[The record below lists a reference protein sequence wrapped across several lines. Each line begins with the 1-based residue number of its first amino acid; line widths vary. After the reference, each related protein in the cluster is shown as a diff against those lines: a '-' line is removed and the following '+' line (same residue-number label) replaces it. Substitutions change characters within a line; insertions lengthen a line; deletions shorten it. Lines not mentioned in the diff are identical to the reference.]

1 MLWVWLTIRPRPS
14 TPNASQQSSLAP
26 AIWGRPSLSPITKI
40 SEVILP
46 SLHPSPKLALMQFSR
61 AHLAIALGSAGL
73 VVFVFLGYLYWLSN
87 QGPVLS
93 RSEER
98 DPLTQMPVSI
108 TMNPF
113 RDRTIERTAN
123 SFVSEMRDGNCRKL
137 LAQWERDYRKKRA
150 DFLCD
155 SETQHPLISWNLVEW
170 EDAPP
175 LVILHYKGQRYSTPS
190 HDATYKDLFSITE
203 EKKNSGWTVTK
214 YDSFY

>member
-1 MLWVWLTIRPRPS
+1 
-14 TPNASQQSSLAP
+14 
-26 AIWGRPSLSPITKI
+26 
-40 SEVILP
+40 
-46 SLHPSPKLALMQFSR
+46 MQFSR
-61 AHLAIALGSAGL
+61 AHLAIALSFAILL
-73 VVFVFLGYLYWLSN
+73 VGGFLGYVNWLSN

-98 DPLTQMPVSI
+98 DPLTQMPISI

-123 SFVSEMRDGNCRKL
+123 RFISEMRDGNCRKL

-150 DFLCD
+150 DFICN

-175 LVILHYKGQRYSTPS
+175 LVILHYKGQRYSS
-190 HDATYKDLFSITE
+190 SSRDATYKDLLSVTE
-203 EKKNSGWTVTK
+203 EKKDSGWVVTK
-214 YDSFY
+214 YDAFY

>member
-1 MLWVWLTIRPRPS
+1 
-14 TPNASQQSSLAP
+14 
-26 AIWGRPSLSPITKI
+26 
-40 SEVILP
+40 
-46 SLHPSPKLALMQFSR
+46 MQFSR
-61 AHLAIALGSAGL
+61 AHLAIAVGFAVLL
-73 VVFVFLGYLYWLSN
+73 VGGFLGYVNWLSN

-98 DPLTQMPVSI
+98 DPLTQMPISI

-123 SFVSEMRDGNCRKL
+123 LFISEMRDGNCRKL

-150 DFLCD
+150 DFICN

-175 LVILHYKGQRYSTPS
+175 LVILHYKGQRYSS
-190 HDATYKDLFSITE
+190 SSRDATYKDLLSVTE
-203 EKKNSGWTVTK
+203 EKKDSGWVVTK
-214 YDSFY
+214 YDAFY

>member
-1 MLWVWLTIRPRPS
+1 M
-14 TPNASQQSSLAP
+14 QSS
-26 AIWGRPSLSPITKI
+26 RTHV
-40 SEVILP
+40 VI
-46 SLHPSPKLALMQFSR
+46 AVGF
-61 AHLAIALGSAGL
+61 AVVL
-73 VVFVFLGYLYWLSN
+73 VGGFLGYLNWLSS

-123 SFVSEMRDGNCRKL
+123 RFISEMRDGDCRKL
-137 LAQWERDYRKKRA
+137 LVQWERDYRRKRA
-150 DFLCD
+150 DFICN
-155 SETQHPLISWNLVEW
+155 SEAQHPLISWNLVEW

-190 HDATYKDLFSITE
+190 QDATYKDLFSVTE
-203 EKKNSGWTVTK
+203 EQKGSVWTVTK

>member
-1 MLWVWLTIRPRPS
+1 MENT
-14 TPNASQQSSLAP
+14 NQCGASWWQWEEEEDFGFHVP
-26 AIWGRPSLSPITKI
+26 ALPVTKV
-40 SEVILP
+40 SEVTLP
-46 SLHPSPKLALMQFSR
+46 SLRPSPKLLEMQSSR
-61 AHLAIALGSAGL
+61 THVVIAVGFAVLL
-73 VVFVFLGYLYWLSN
+73 VGGFLGYLNWLSN

-123 SFVSEMRDGNCRKL
+123 RFISEMRDGDCRKL
-137 LAQWERDYRKKRA
+137 LAQWERDYRRKRA
-150 DFLCD
+150 DFVCN
-155 SETQHPLISWNLVEW
+155 SEAQHPLISWNLVEW

-190 HDATYKDLFSITE
+190 QDATYKDLFSVTE
-203 EKKNSGWTVTK
+203 EQKGSVWTVTK